1 MRLRWIRLL
10 GLGLLCWGIATPVH
24 AATDVQSAQYEVQL
38 TPAKD
43 SSSIS
48 TGGAGDLGSGEAG
61 NQASS
66 GTTGSSNGQ
75 QPTTQTGSQGT
86 TAAAKPTLTGRLP
99 QLSEQQWVGFG
110 SLIGIITL
118 LLFWIWK
125 LRRRDRT
132 DQE

>member
-48 TGGAGDLGSGEAG
+48 TGGAGDLGSG
-61 NQASS
+61 
-66 GTTGSSNGQ
+66 
-75 QPTTQTGSQGT
+75 
-86 TAAAKPTLTGRLP
+86 
-99 QLSEQQWVGFG
+99 
-110 SLIGIITL
+110 
-118 LLFWIWK
+118 
-125 LRRRDRT
+125 
-132 DQE
+132 